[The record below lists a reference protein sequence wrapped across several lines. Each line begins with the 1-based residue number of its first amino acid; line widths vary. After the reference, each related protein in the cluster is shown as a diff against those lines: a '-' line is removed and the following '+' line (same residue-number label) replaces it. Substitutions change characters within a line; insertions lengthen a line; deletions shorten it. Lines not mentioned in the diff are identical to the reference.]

1 MNKRDFSFKH
11 SLTTLSVCSLL
22 AFSATHALAQTG
34 DAPVW
39 RTDLT
44 GGETTTYALSD
55 LAPGMAGKPIKLTGS
70 NNSGYFDFTVKPD
83 EVVMGGE
90 LTLNFTVSPSMLA
103 NVTQL
108 NIFLNGEL
116 QETAALSAKQI
127 GKPQSLVFNLGSKS
141 FRTGQNQVR
150 VEFVGHYQ
158 TVCENASNPS
168 LWMDIAPESELAL
181 NKAFVRLPNDLS
193 QFPAPFIAAGDS
205 GQNTTLP
212 IVFAQQPTDKEATAA
227 AIVAG
232 YTGSLSQ
239 WGKAEFPVYFG
250 EVPAKGHFVV
260 FATNDRKPAFL
271 SELPAFEGPRIELRD
286 VPGGQHEKMLLI
298 SGRNDED
305 LVVAAKVLTSGTQ
318 MIGDNHRVRDFKDE
332 PVQGAYQAPNWIDPQ
347 QAITLSSLMR
357 YPTQL
362 TSRGAVL
369 PAIHLNLNMAPDIY
383 AIDGAKA
390 DLNLFYRYS
399 KPAEGQVAQMRVLM
413 NTALAGSDNMDSGTD
428 RARSE
433 VLVQASPGPLF
444 SAVGPR
450 DGMSLTNDLS
460 IEAFYGTQA
469 LEGTPENCRT
479 VALPSHNFQID
490 PSSSIAFSGFYHYA
504 QLPEIALYTKGGFPF
519 SKYADLSQTVAVLS
533 DASNTQYVTTLLNA
547 IGRISSAT
555 GSVPLQVTVTSKLGN
570 DVLKGKDVLYVGG
583 LPANITSLDDDTA
596 KNLEKAVVDFL
607 GGKSAQTGVEDPENA
622 PLAALLSVKSPADS
636 GRAVVALLSDGSRG
650 AKLLNDSLANRAQL
664 QDASGGT
671 VFVSSQGLTSFK
683 PSQTWW
689 VGDLPWYQR
698 VWVSFA
704 NRPFLLVLCA
714 LIAAVVAGWGIFA
727 GMRRW
732 LRGRSSL

>member
-1 MNKRDFSFKH
+1 
-11 SLTTLSVCSLL
+11 
-22 AFSATHALAQTG
+22 
-34 DAPVW
+34 
-39 RTDLT
+39 
-44 GGETTTYALSD
+44 
-55 LAPGMAGKPIKLTGS
+55 
-70 NNSGYFDFTVKPD
+70 
-83 EVVMGGE
+83 
-90 LTLNFTVSPSMLA
+90 
-103 NVTQL
+103 
-108 NIFLNGEL
+108 
-116 QETAALSAKQI
+116 
-127 GKPQSLVFNLGSKS
+127 
-141 FRTGQNQVR
+141 
-150 VEFVGHYQ
+150 
-158 TVCENASNPS
+158 
-168 LWMDIAPESELAL
+168 
-181 NKAFVRLPNDLS
+181 
-193 QFPAPFIAAGDS
+193 
-205 GQNTTLP
+205 
-212 IVFAQQPTDKEATAA
+212 
-227 AIVAG
+227 
-232 YTGSLSQ
+232 
-239 WGKAEFPVYFG
+239 
-250 EVPAKGHFVV
+250 
-260 FATNDRKPAFL
+260 
-271 SELPAFEGPRIELRD
+271 
-286 VPGGQHEKMLLI
+286 
-298 SGRNDED
+298 
-305 LVVAAKVLTSGTQ
+305 
-318 MIGDNHRVRDFKDE
+318 
-332 PVQGAYQAPNWIDPQ
+332 
-347 QAITLSSLMR
+347 
-357 YPTQL
+357 
-362 TSRGAVL
+362 
-369 PAIHLNLNMAPDIY
+369 
-383 AIDGAKA
+383 
-390 DLNLFYRYS
+390 
-399 KPAEGQVAQMRVLM
+399 MRVLM

-450 DGMSLTNDLS
+450 DGMLLTNDLS

-533 DASNTQYVTTLLNA
+533 DASTTQYVTTLLNA

-583 LPANITSLDDDTA
+583 LPANITSLNDDIA